1 MAEYPSAGVAQAS
14 KKMTWKAVHIA
25 RAGPKPAVDTPEI
38 SGDILP
44 MEACK
49 IAKIAYLDDYRGI
62 AGGRVGGGVICG
74 ELIVYLFQNETV
86 QLDVIR
92 FPSDI

>member
-1 MAEYPSAGVAQAS
+1 MAEYPSAGGAQAS

-25 RAGPKPAVDTPEI
+25 HAGPKPAVDTPEI

-62 AGGRVGGGVICG
+62 AGVICV

-86 QLDVIR
+86 RLDVIR

>member
-62 AGGRVGGGVICG
+62 AGGWFVG
-74 ELIVYLFQNETV
+74 N
-86 QLDVIR
+86 
-92 FPSDI
+92 S

>member
-62 AGGRVGGGVICG
+62 AGGEG
-74 ELIVYLFQNETV
+74 
-86 QLDVIR
+86 
-92 FPSDI
+92 

>member
-25 RAGPKPAVDTPEI
+25 PAGPKLAVDTPEI

-62 AGGRVGGGVICG
+62 AWGGGEGMICG

-86 QLDVIR
+86 RLDVIR

>member
-1 MAEYPSAGVAQAS
+1 
-14 KKMTWKAVHIA
+14 
-25 RAGPKPAVDTPEI
+25 
-38 SGDILP
+38 
-44 MEACK
+44 MEACQ

-62 AGGRVGGGVICG
+62 AGGEGGEGVICG

-86 QLDVIR
+86 RLDVIR

>member
-62 AGGRVGGGVICG
+62 AAQTDS
-74 ELIVYLFQNETV
+74 LPFPKQNRTT
-86 QLDVIR
+86 
-92 FPSDI
+92 

>member
-1 MAEYPSAGVAQAS
+1 M
-14 KKMTWKAVHIA
+14 
-25 RAGPKPAVDTPEI
+25 GPKPAVDTPEI

-62 AGGRVGGGVICG
+62 AGGEGGVICG

-86 QLDVIR
+86 RLDVIR